1 MVEVHVRTRVFVA
14 VQQCCSAVVDLERSL
29 GLVQLH
35 FAGLV
40 ATAVIVLVAGLA
52 LVLTCRV
59 GLRLVEVQQAYRR
72 RAMVLLAGAEVPVR
86 SSRLGCR
93 QASFRMRCLGQ
104 AIAFLR
110 NMATLVIDQP
120 TTVDCSG
127 RSMECSYPSA
137 RRRHSFLCLSVM
149 ALDTVVRLV

>member
-59 GLRLVEVQQAYRR
+59 GLRLVE
-72 RAMVLLAGAEVPVR
+72 G
-86 SSRLGCR
+86 
-93 QASFRMRCLGQ
+93 GQ
-104 AIAFLR
+104 SCVVSQPQTV
-110 NMATLVIDQP
+110 ATF
-120 TTVDCSG
+120 VDMQ
-127 RSMECSYPSA
+127 RDETI
-137 RRRHSFLCLSVM
+137 H
-149 ALDTVVRLV
+149 